1 MLEAMVTENE
11 IDISRRDIDFVRDL
25 IAGIDRH
32 PENEEKPYL
41 FQIVANKQ
49 NGIDVDKYVT
59 KPLCVSL
66 HLMIN

>member
-11 IDISRRDIDFVRDL
+11 IEISRRDIDFVRDL

-66 HLMIN
+66 HSMTN